1 MIVLSNLC
9 VWIVPVHPILLIDEN
24 TEAIFKMDVSWENV
38 LLVLFDIAINTMR
51 VMVHIQIQ
59 WRPNVDPIYK
69 SV

>member
-1 MIVLSNLC
+1 MIVLLNLC
-9 VWIVPVHPILLIDEN
+9 VWIISVHPIPLIDEN

-38 LLVLFDIAINTMR
+38 LLVLFDIVINTMR

-59 WRPNVDPIYK
+59 WRPNINPIYK